1 MILRSP
7 LGRVRGLGSA
17 KQGVS
22 HFWWQRLTA
31 IALVPIAFWFAVSVI
46 SLAGADYAH
55 FRAWLSWPGN
65 TTLMILLLFAV
76 FRHAQIGLQVVI
88 EDYVHAEG
96 AKLFALIA
104 VKYAALFFGVFAVM
118 AVFRVVFVGG

>member
-1 MILRSP
+1 MSLRSP

-17 KQGVS
+17 KQGVA

-31 IALVPIAFWFAVSVI
+31 VALVPLSLWFVVSVV

-65 TTLMILLLFAV
+65 TALFLLLLFAV
-76 FRHAQIGLQVVI
+76 FRHAQLGVQVVI
-88 EDYVHAEG
+88 EDYVHDEG
-96 AKLFALIA
+96 LKLIGLIA
-104 VKYAALFFGVFAVM
+104 VKFAALFFGVFA
-118 AVFRVVFVGG
+118 AVALLRIVFVGG